1 MKRLDVPL
9 WTDTLFLGGCTALFF
24 LCIFRFSMGLFAA
37 LAAALAAG
45 GAAGGLYFAFMRRRR
60 GKRRTAA
67 AAHREA
73 ERLAFHLA
81 MDAPEHNE
89 RRIADSLNAA
99 REEGAEQYRPAGD
112 GRVCG
117 NGETYFLRFRF
128 EKVTADALCPVC
140 RAEGDKKYVLAGGFT
155 DEAEKLA
162 ASFDITLKGAEGV
175 YDLVQAGGQLPERYI
190 EPPAPPSGSALRDG
204 SASAC
209 RRVRGCPPRMDCSQS
224 SHAAQAFRPRKR
236 RGNRALSAQTQ
247 ARHPRRPS
255 RR

>member
-140 RAEGDKKYVLAGGFT
+140 RAEGDKKYVLAGAFT

-162 ASFDITLKGAEGV
+162 ASFGVTLKGAEGV
-175 YDLVQAGGQLPERYI
+175 YDLLEAGGQLPERYI
-190 EPPAPPSGSALRDG
+190 EPPAPPSGFRRALR
-204 SASAC
+204 
-209 RRVRGCPPRMDCSQS
+209 RRVRRSAWKGYLFSGAFLLLFSLLAVFPVYYVVAGSLLL
-224 SHAAQAFRPRKR
+224 AAAVAVRFFGVRE
-236 RGNRALSAQTQ
+236 
-247 ARHPRRPS
+247 
-255 RR
+255 

>member
-45 GAAGGLYFAFMRRRR
+45 GAAGTLYFLGMQRRRR
-60 GKRRTAA
+60 KKADTRAARR
-67 AAHREA
+67 EV

-175 YDLVQAGGQLPERYI
+175 YDLVQAGGKLPERYI
-190 EPPAPPSGSALRDG
+190 EPPSPRTGLRQ
-204 SASAC
+204 SLR
-209 RRVRGCPPRMDCSQS
+209 RRVRRRAWKGYLFSGAFLLLFSLLAVFPVYYVVAGSLLL
-224 SHAAQAFRPRKR
+224 AAAVAVRFFGVRE
-236 RGNRALSAQTQ
+236 
-247 ARHPRRPS
+247 
-255 RR
+255 